1 MVISRKKGGKGGTQE
16 MEHVCEQVLEARG
29 QEVNKFWIDPEVGN
43 CWNGKGWDRGS
54 GSEWLIEGDES
65 VRTL

>member
-1 MVISRKKGGKGGTQE
+1 MVIPRKSGGKGGTQE

-43 CWNGKGWDRGS
+43 CWNGKG
-54 GSEWLIEGDES
+54 
-65 VRTL
+65 